1 MENNR
6 TFRLPKTSESDAAGK
21 LTRMPGTVEMEATK
35 PTKASGVPRLAAKGF
50 KTGFLDNVELSMAN
64 KPITQSIKKNR
75 SLPFFS
81 HDFIVRSTS
90 TMSIQGVFFV
100 FVRFQ
105 EQSTNVIDGEP
116 QITINLRSIFPA
128 SNSDENSMTNVI
140 ETNQLTRAFNSL
152 TAVDKLN
159 ITVESGEIFGLLG
172 PNGAGKTTTI
182 SMLCTILKPT
192 AGTAKVN
199 GFDIVK
205 EATQVRKSI
214 GIVFQDPSVDDRLTG
229 RENLYMHAN
238 LYGVPASEQKSRI
251 EHVLKLVELQDRA
264 DDLLRTYSGGMR
276 RRLELA
282 RGLIHYPKV
291 LFLDEPTL
299 GLDPQTRDHVWRYI
313 RELKE
318 SHDITVVLT
327 THYMDEADRLSD
339 RIAIMDYGKIIAL
352 DTPTKLKETLEGD
365 VVIVKTNNPTALAAL
380 ATEKM
385 GLQKTH
391 LVNGTVEITVRNG
404 ESTLPRI
411 VETATQNKIYIES
424 ISLRA
429 PNLEDVFLHYTGRM
443 IRADS
448 SREPH
453 GIAAIKRRTVR

>member
-1 MENNR
+1 M
-6 TFRLPKTSESDAAGK
+6 FKISE
-21 LTRMPGTVEMEATK
+21 
-35 PTKASGVPRLAAKGF
+35 
-50 KTGFLDNVELSMAN
+50 
-64 KPITQSIKKNR
+64 
-75 SLPFFS
+75 
-81 HDFIVRSTS
+81 
-90 TMSIQGVFFV
+90 
-100 FVRFQ
+100 
-105 EQSTNVIDGEP
+105 
-116 QITINLRSIFPA
+116 
-128 SNSDENSMTNVI
+128 SDENSMPNVI
-140 ETNQLTRAFNSL
+140 ETNQLTRSFNSL
-152 TAVDKLN
+152 TAVDRLS

-192 AGTAKVN
+192 SGTAKVN

-251 EHVLKLVELQDRA
+251 ENVLKLVELEDRA
-264 DDLLRTYSGGMR
+264 NDLLRTYSGGMR

-318 SHDITVVLT
+318 THDITVVLT
-327 THYMDEADRLSD
+327 THYMDEADRLCD
-339 RIAIMDYGKIIAL
+339 RIAIMDYGKIVVL
-352 DTPTKLKETLEGD
+352 DTSAKLKETLEGD
-365 VVIVKTNNPTALAAL
+365 VVTVKTNNPNALFSL
-380 ATEKM
+380 VTEKM
-385 GLQKTH
+385 GLQKTRV
-391 LVNGTVEITVRNG
+391 VNGTIEITVRNG
-404 ESTLPRI
+404 ESMLPRI
-411 VETATQNKIYIES
+411 VETATQNKIHVES
-424 ISLRA
+424 ISLRE

-443 IRADS
+443 IRADGG
-448 SREPH
+448 REPH
-453 GIAAIKRRTVR
+453 GIAAIQRRKIR